1 LLLRFT
7 IHQGLSRDT
16 EFNDAAD
23 ASFLYLQ
30 IHSTP
35 LLSLWLALPQAPAA
49 ALDALIKLVLSRF
62 QSWKNSKLLLRVF
75 HFT

>member
-35 LLSLWLALPQAPAA
+35 LWLFLKHHAAA
-49 ALDALIKLVLSRF
+49 ALDALIKLVLSL
-62 QSWKNSKLLLRVF
+62 SVLEK
-75 HFT
+75 